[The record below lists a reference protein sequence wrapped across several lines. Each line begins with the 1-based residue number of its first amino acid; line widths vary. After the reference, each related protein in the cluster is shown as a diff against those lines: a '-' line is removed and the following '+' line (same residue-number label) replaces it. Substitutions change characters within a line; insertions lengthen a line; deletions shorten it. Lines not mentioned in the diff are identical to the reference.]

1 MSAITITELHNRLI
15 IAESAIATLTSQLNH
30 PYQGSTMKTSVPLR
44 SMNSEDYRN
53 GHPSFN
59 ANRYKASHTY
69 PRYNEI
75 PQENR
80 TSLADVI
87 KANEEV
93 TIQVNT
99 GKDADGNQQ
108 TTTAIANF
116 NGTDLIVTKC
126 DLVPSFV
133 GTTSPKPGEILY
145 KFINELK
152 ERGHITRTFTV
163 PPWKLCSV
171 VRDGQRQTLS
181 ELRAQRTQQ

>member
-15 IAESAIATLTSQLNH
+15 IAESAIASLTSQLNR

-44 SMNSEDYRN
+44 SMHSDDYRSS
-53 GHPSFN
+53 PMFN
-59 ANRYKASHTY
+59 ANRYKNSHVY
-69 PRYNEI
+69 PRYSEI

-80 TSLADVI
+80 TTLADVI

-99 GKDADGNQQ
+99 NKDADGNQQ
-108 TTTAIANF
+108 TTTAVTVF
-116 NGTDLIVTKC
+116 NGTELTVTQCELI
-126 DLVPSFV
+126 PSFV
-133 GTTSPKPGEILY
+133 GTSSSKPGEILY

-152 ERGHITRTFTV
+152 ERGHINRTFTV

-171 VRDGQRQTLS
+171 VRDGKRQTLS
-181 ELRAQRTQQ
+181 ELRAQRPQQ